1 MAERVAADEGGD
13 YAALVRGLLEDLSGT
28 TITRLELRHGDLHV
42 SLRRAP
48 GQVVAAPV
56 AHLPTATAEPARPET
71 WHTVAAPLT
80 GIFYGRPSPD
90 EEMYVQVDSPVEPD
104 QIVGLIEAMKL
115 FNEITADI
123 AGTVR
128 EIVAENGALVEA
140 GQVLM
145 YVEPGHDVGGR
156 PVEAL

>member
-1 MAERVAADEGGD
+1 MAERVAVDEGGD

-28 TITRLELRHGDLHV
+28 SITRLELRHGDLRV

-48 GQVVAAPV
+48 GQVIAAPV
-56 AHLPTATAEPARPET
+56 AHLPATTAEPVRPET
-71 WHTVAAPLT
+71 WHAITAPLT

-128 EIVAENGALVEA
+128 EIMAENGALVEA

-145 YVEPGHDVGGR
+145 YVEPGHDVDGR

>member
-1 MAERVAADEGGD
+1 MAERVATEEGGD

-28 TITRLELRHGDLHV
+28 SITRLELRHGDLRV

-48 GQVVAAPV
+48 GQVVAAPI
-56 AHLPTATAEPARPET
+56 AHLPATSEPARPET
-71 WHTVAAPLT
+71 WHAVTAPLT

-128 EIVAENGALVEA
+128 EIAAENGALVEA

-145 YVEPGHDVGGR
+145 YVEPGHDVDGR